1 MSFGFFGSKKVIAID
16 IGTSSVK
23 LAEMDA
29 TRKGWVLRKFGI
41 VTLNPGW
48 VKDGEILEPQAV
60 AGSIKTLVQS
70 VKTKRKN
77 VATSIF
83 GNGVIVKRISM
94 APIEEN
100 LIAEAIK
107 WEAEQYIPFDVAEAA
122 IDHHVIKHKEQGA
135 GENLDIILIGAKQEF
150 VFRFI
155 ETLESASLKCS
166 ILDVSGFALA
176 NCFEANYGKVPGL
189 TAILNIGAG
198 VTNLVIVDNGEVI
211 FSRDST
217 VGGETY
223 TNEIHK
229 AMGIS
234 IAESES
240 MKISASM
247 GQEVPPEVNAVINS
261 TTEQM
266 VDEIRNAFEFFI
278 ATGGGGR
285 VNKIYVTG
293 GSIFIPKL
301 VESISAAVGVPFEVL
316 NPFQQISFDE
326 KTLTAEYV
334 QQIQSICPVALGLAM
349 REMN

>member
-1 MSFGFFGSKKVIAID
+1 MLFGQKKILALD
-16 IGTSSVK
+16 IGTSSIK
-23 LAEMDA
+23 LAEIDSS
-29 TRKGWVLRKFGI
+29 RKGWMLRKFGV

-48 VKDGEILEPQAV
+48 VKDGEIVEPQSV
-60 AGSIKTLVQS
+60 AATIKTLVQS
-70 VKTKRKN
+70 VKSRRKN
-77 VATSIF
+77 VATAIF

-107 WEAEQYIPFDVAEAA
+107 WEAEQYIPFDVNGAA
-122 IDHHVIKHKEQGA
+122 IDHHIIRHDDRGA

-155 ETLESASLKCS
+155 ESLESADLKCT

-176 NCFEANYGKVPGL
+176 NCFEANYGKLPGL
-189 TAILNIGAG
+189 TALLNIGAG
-198 VTNLVIVDNGEVI
+198 VTNLVIVENGEVI
-211 FSRDST
+211 FSRDSM
-217 VGGETY
+217 VGGQTY
-223 TNEIHK
+223 TNDLHK
-229 AMGIS
+229 SMGVS
-234 IAESES
+234 IPEAESL
-240 MKISASM
+240 KISASM
-247 GQEVPPEVNAVINS
+247 GQEVPPEVNTIMTS

-301 VESISAAVGVPFEVL
+301 VEEVSAAVGVPFEVL
-316 NPFQQISFDE
+316 NPFKEITFDE
-326 KTLTAEYV
+326 KALTSEYI
-334 QQIQSICPVALGLAM
+334 QQIQSICPVAIGLGLRGMKEA
-349 REMN
+349 